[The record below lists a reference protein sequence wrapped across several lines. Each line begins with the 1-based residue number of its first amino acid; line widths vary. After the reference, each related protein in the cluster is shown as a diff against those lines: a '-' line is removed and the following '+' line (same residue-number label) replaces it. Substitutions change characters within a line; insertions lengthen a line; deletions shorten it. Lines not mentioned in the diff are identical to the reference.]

1 MPHIFRDQND
11 YLLVI
16 CLFIQYLDWEFA
28 ATVFGQNLKLE
39 PLKPEKKAMWKRE
52 MSCLMSVC
60 DYIVEFAPT
69 AQYLDDGTIVEV
81 NYCFTLNRLSLHFK

>member
-1 MPHIFRDQND
+1 MLN
-11 YLLVI
+11 
-16 CLFIQYLDWEFA
+16 LFLTYLDWEFV

-52 MSCLMSVC
+52 MNCLLSVC

-69 AQYLDDGTIVEV
+69 AQYLEDGTIVEV
-81 NYCFTLNRLSLHFK
+81 NYYKTLLRLMELVVHFIMCLIC